1 MCEFSSSVAYGPDNF
16 SAAGS
21 YSGSA
26 HSSCTYPRDM
36 ADGGTDPLPG
46 SHAAGTVADLPGR
59 ASFVVVG
66 GGVIGVSVAFHLA
79 EAGVAD
85 VLLLER
91 DALGSGSTC
100 KAAGGVRA
108 QFSDPLNV
116 QLGARSLNVFE
127 RFRDRPGQDIDLR
140 HVGYLFLLDRPEDVT
155 AFEQATSMQND
166 LGVDS
171 RMVTPHEVAG
181 LCPLVRTDDL
191 LGAAWSPRDG
201 HCTPEAVVLGY
212 AAGARRLGARLLT
225 GVEVVGVQT
234 SAGAVSAVE
243 TTRGTVR
250 TDTVVCAA
258 GAWSA
263 SLGAMAGVDLPVT
276 PYRRQILFTE
286 PVPGLPADL
295 PMTIDFSTTFYF
307 HGEGRG
313 LLMGMS
319 DPDEPPSFRLDRDDA
334 WLPRLTEAM
343 QRRAPELLDV
353 GVTGGW
359 AGLYE
364 VTPDHNALIGAS
376 TSTPGF
382 VYATGFSGHGF
393 LQAPAVGEVVRD
405 LVLGVQPFV
414 DVSPLALERFAAAD
428 VDAARARPEVNL
440 V

>member
-1 MCEFSSSVAYGPDNF
+1 MAKE
-16 SAAGS
+16 
-21 YSGSA
+21 YSG
-26 HSSCTYPRDM
+26 
-36 ADGGTDPLPG
+36 DPLPE
-46 SHAAGTVADLPGR
+46 HAAV
-59 ASFVVVG
+59 VVVG
-66 GGVIGVSVAFHLA
+66 GGVIGVSIAFHLA
-79 EAGVAD
+79 EAGVGD
-85 VLLLER
+85 VLVLER
-91 DALGSGSTC
+91 DVLGSGSTC

-116 QLGARSLNVFE
+116 QLGARSLSAFE
-127 RFRDRPGQDIDLR
+127 QFRERPGQDIDLR
-140 HVGYLFLLDRPEDVT
+140 QVGYLFLLDNVEDV
-155 AFEQATSMQND
+155 AVFERAVSMQND

-171 RMVTPHEVAG
+171 RMVSAQEVAV
-181 LCPLVRTDDL
+181 LCPLVRTADL
-191 LGAAWSPRDG
+191 LAAAWSPRDG
-201 HCTPEAVVLGY
+201 HCTPESVVLGY
-212 AAGARRLGARLLT
+212 AAGARRHGARLLT
-225 GVEVVGVQT
+225 GVDVVGVQT
-234 SAGAVSAVE
+234 AAGAVSAVV
-243 TTRGTVR
+243 TSRGTVR

-263 SLGAMAGVDLPVT
+263 QVGAMAGVDLPVT

-286 PVPGLPADL
+286 PVDGLPAEL
-295 PMTIDFSTTFYF
+295 PMTIDFSNTFYF

-364 VTPDHNALIGAS
+364 VTPDHNAIVGAS
-376 TSTPGF
+376 SSTPGF

-405 LVLGVQPFV
+405 LVLGERPFV
-414 DVSPLALERFAAAD
+414 DVGPLAVDRFSAGGDQEAAGP
-428 VDAARARPEVNL
+428 RPEVNL